1 MPAKS
6 KAQRQAAGI
15 ATAIREGKMKPQA
28 GTPSAAMGKMPSAS
42 LRDFATTPEKG
53 LPAAA
58 PKPATVKR
66 PAGGMGRTKVVKTG
80 AMKKKAF
87 K

>member
-6 KAQRQAAGI
+6 KAQRQAAGM
-15 ATAIREGKMKPQA
+15 ATAIQEGKMKPQS
-28 GTPSAAMGKMPSAS
+28 GTPSAAMAKMPPAS
-42 LRDFATTPEKG
+42 LRNFATTPEQG

-58 PKPATVKR
+58 PKPAPMMR
-66 PAGGMGRTKVVKTG
+66 PPGGMGRTKVMKTG

-87 K
+87 

>member
-6 KAQRQAAGI
+6 KKQRQVAAR
-15 ATAIREGKMKPQA
+15 ATAIQEGKMQSQV
-28 GTPSAAMGKMPSAS
+28 GTPSAAMAEMPSAS
-42 LRDFATTPEKG
+42 LRHFAGTPEQG

-58 PKPATVKR
+58 PKPAPVKR
-66 PAGGMGRTKVVKTG
+66 PLGGMGRTKVVKTG
-80 AMKKKAF
+80 TMKKKAF

>member
-6 KAQRQAAGI
+6 KKQRQAAGM
-15 ATAIREGKMKPQA
+15 AAAIQAGKMKPQA
-28 GTPSAAMGKMPSAS
+28 GTPSAAMAKMPSAS
-42 LRDFATTPEKG
+42 LRDFASTLEQG

-58 PKPATVKR
+58 PKPAPMRR
-66 PAGGMGRTKVVKTG
+66 PPGGMGRTKVVKTG